1 MAERFAIV
9 VDGTAWFP
17 PGMGA
22 ELDIGHLPRRV
33 DIGNESYP
41 AGVDVTAEEFY
52 AKIAAPDVKP
62 GTSQPSMGECRDI
75 YDRIVREGIHKM
87 IVITIA
93 SELSGTYSVASTTGQ
108 QLSDARIEVVDSR
121 SVAGAILLIATA
133 CARARRD
140 GHSLRAGTALAP
152 RPAGQGHLLAAA
164 GVAAEPKPCG
174 RMSR

>member
-9 VDGTAWFP
+9 VDGTASFP

-22 ELDIGHLPRRV
+22 ELDIRHLPLHV
-33 DIGNESYP
+33 DIGNESYT
-41 AGVDVTAEEFY
+41 AGVDLTAEEFY

-75 YDRIVREGIHKM
+75 YDRIVREGIRKM

-108 QLSDARIEVVDSR
+108 QLSDRSEEHTSELQSR
-121 SVAGAILLIATA
+121 QYLV
-133 CARARRD
+133 
-140 GHSLRAGTALAP
+140 
-152 RPAGQGHLLAAA
+152 
-164 GVAAEPKPCG
+164 
-174 RMSR
+174 